1 MKHISQMRMF
11 AIAALCLGATI
22 APATAQTA
30 EEQYSYL
37 HSKCGPTLQM
47 SKSECDCIV
56 AMAKSDLKGK
66 ELDMAVLM
74 VKQDQAGI
82 AKLQGEMTGQQ
93 MSNTVAFVTGAPTK
107 CRNK

>member
-1 MKHISQMRMF
+1 MNLIV
-11 AIAALCLGATI
+11 IAAASLGATM
-22 APATAQTA
+22 ATAAAQTA
-30 EEQYSYL
+30 EEQYNYL
-37 HSKCGPTLQM
+37 HSKCGPALQM

-56 AMAKSDLKGK
+56 AMAKSDLSGK

-82 AKLQGEMTGQQ
+82 AKLHGEMTGQQ

>member
-1 MKHISQMRMF
+1 MIDLEPIRMS
-11 AIAALCLGATI
+11 ALAALSLAAAT
-22 APATAQTA
+22 ASAAAQTA
-30 EEQYSYL
+30 QEQYDYL
-37 HSKCGPTLQM
+37 HAKCGPTLQM

-74 VKQDQAGI
+74 VKQDEAGI
-82 AKLQGEMTGQQ
+82 VKLQGEMTGEQ